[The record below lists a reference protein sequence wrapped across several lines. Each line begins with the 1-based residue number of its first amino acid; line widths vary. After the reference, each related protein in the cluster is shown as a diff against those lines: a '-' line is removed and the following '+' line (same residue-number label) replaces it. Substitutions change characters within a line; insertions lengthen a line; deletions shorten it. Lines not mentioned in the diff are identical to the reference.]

1 MCGFAGIFQ
10 YGDLSGSKIA
20 EIAVNMGD
28 AIQHRGPDDF
38 GVWSDD
44 NAQIT
49 LVHRRLS
56 IIDLS
61 VAGHQPMASASGRYV
76 IAFNG
81 EIYNHLEIRN
91 ELQAVGVPAAWKG
104 HSDTETL
111 LASIEAWGLRKS
123 LAKATGMFAFALWDR
138 RERVLHLARDRIGEK
153 PLYYGWQNGA
163 FLFGSELKAL
173 KMHPAFDGQ
182 IDRASISLQMM
193 YSYIPAP
200 HSIYLGIK
208 KLLPGCTI
216 SIREAKESICE
227 PIEYWSLCDVIEL
240 EKKNALSVNDGDAIS
255 GLEGLLCSA
264 VSKQAIADVPLGA
277 FLSGGI
283 DSSLITSIMQ
293 AQSAAPVK
301 TFTIGFDESGYNE
314 ANYAKAVARHLGT
327 EHTEL
332 YVSGRQALDVIA
344 KLPEIYDEPFS
355 DSSQIPTYLVS
366 KMTRRHVTVALSG
379 DGGDELFGGYNRY
392 LGTERWWR
400 LTRQIPF
407 HLRHL
412 ASASLRSIH
421 ASQWDRLGSIIAPL
435 SRKKNWN
442 NLANNVAKLA
452 GVLAVDESARLYQH
466 FTTHWTDPSLL
477 VINDADF
484 SVQSGE
490 LAIQLDSVVEEMMA
504 LDTLS
509 YLPDDILVK
518 VDRAAMAAS
527 LETRVPFLDHNV
539 IEFAWS
545 LPLEMKIRNGQGKW
559 ILRELLKR
567 YIPKEMIDRP
577 KMGFGIPLDSWLRG
591 PLRPWAE
598 ELLDE
603 SRLRREGIFK
613 TEVIRRKWLEHL
625 SGRCNWQF
633 HLWDVLMF
641 QLWLESQ

>member
-10 YGDLSGSKIA
+10 YRNLSSSQIA

-28 AIQHRGPDDF
+28 AIRHRGPDDF
-38 GVWSDD
+38 GIWSDD
-44 NAQIT
+44 NAQIA

-56 IIDLS
+56 IVDLS
-61 VAGHQPMASASGRYV
+61 AAGHQPMVSASGRYV

-81 EIYNHLEIRN
+81 EIYNHLKIRK
-91 ELQAVGVPAAWKG
+91 ELEVSGFPAAWKG
-104 HSDTETL
+104 RSDTETL
-111 LASIEAWGLRKS
+111 LASIEAWGLRET
-123 LAKATGMFAFALWDR
+123 LVKASGMFAFALWDR
-138 RERVLHLARDRIGEK
+138 RERELHLARDRIGEK
-153 PLYYGWQNGA
+153 PLYYGWQNGV

-173 KMHPAFDGQ
+173 KVHPAFDGE
-182 IDRASISLQMM
+182 IDRMSISLQMM

-200 HSIYLGIK
+200 HSIYKGIK
-208 KLLPGCTI
+208 KLMPG
-216 SIREAKESICE
+216 SILSVREGSGILCDQT
-227 PIEYWSLCDVIEL
+227 EYWSLRDVIARGKERTL
-240 EKKNALSVNDGDAIS
+240 RAGDDVITNLHSVLS
-255 GLEGLLCSA
+255 SA
-264 VSKQAIADVPLGA
+264 VSNQATADVPLGA

-283 DSSLITSIMQ
+283 DSSLITSLMQ
-293 AQSAAPVK
+293 AQSSAPVK

-314 ANYAKAVARHLGT
+314 AEYAKAVASHLGT

-332 YVSGRQALDVIA
+332 YISARQALDVVA

-366 KMTRRHVTVALSG
+366 KMTQQHVTVALSG

-392 LGTERWWR
+392 LGTERWWD
-400 LTRQIPF
+400 LTRRIPF

-412 ASASLRSIH
+412 ASNSLKSIDASH
-421 ASQWDRLGSIIAPL
+421 WDCLGRIIAPV
-435 SRKKNWN
+435 SNKKIWN

-452 GVLAVDESARLYQH
+452 GVLAVDDSARLYEH
-466 FTTHWTDPSLL
+466 FTTHWSDPSAL
-477 VINDADF
+477 VIDGSEF
-484 SVQSGE
+484 HMQSGGS
-490 LAIQLDSVVEEMMA
+490 AIQLDSIVEKMMA

-509 YLPDDILVK
+509 YLPDDILAK

-559 ILRELLKR
+559 ILRQVLER
-567 YIPKEMIDRP
+567 YIPKELIDRP

-603 SRLRREGIFK
+603 SRLRREGFFK
-613 TEVIRRKWLEHL
+613 PEVIRRKWVEHL
-625 SGRCNWQF
+625 SGRCNWQY
-633 HLWDVLMF
+633 HLWNVLMF
-641 QLWLESQ
+641 QLWLERQ

>member
-10 YGDLSGSKIA
+10 YRDLSSSKIA

-28 AIQHRGPDDF
+28 AIGHRGPDDF

-44 NAQIT
+44 NGQIT

-56 IIDLS
+56 IVDLS
-61 VAGHQPMASASGRYV
+61 VAGHQPMVSASGRYV

-91 ELQAVGVPAAWKG
+91 ELQATGVPSAWKG

-123 LAKATGMFAFALWDR
+123 LVKTTGMFAFALWDR
-138 RERVLHLARDRIGEK
+138 HERVLHLARDRIGEK
-153 PLYYGWQNGA
+153 PLYYGWQNGV

-182 IDRASISLQMM
+182 IDRTSISLQMM

-200 HSIYLGIK
+200 HSIYVGIK
-208 KLLPGCTI
+208 KLLPGCTL
-216 SIREAKESICE
+216 SIGEVKGFSCE
-227 PIEYWSLCDVIEL
+227 PIEYWSLRDVIAR
-240 EKKNALSVNDGDAIS
+240 EKENTHSINDDDAIS
-255 GLEGLLCSA
+255 YLDGLLSSA
-264 VSKQAIADVPLGA
+264 VSKQSIADVPLGA

-283 DSSLITSIMQ
+283 DSSLITSLMQ
-293 AQSAAPVK
+293 RQSSAPVK
-301 TFTIGFDESGYNE
+301 TFTIGFDENGYNE
-314 ANYAKAVARHLGT
+314 AEYAKAVASHLGT

-332 YVSGRQALDVIA
+332 YVSGRQAFDVIA
-344 KLPEIYDEPFS
+344 KLPEVYDEPFS

-366 KMTRRHVTVALSG
+366 KMTRQHVTVALSG

-392 LGTERWWR
+392 LGTERWWD
-400 LTRQIPF
+400 LTRRIPF
-407 HLRHL
+407 PLRHL
-412 ASASLRSIH
+412 ASNSLKSIDASS
-421 ASQWDRLGSIIAPL
+421 WDRLGSIIAPV
-435 SRKKNWN
+435 SNKKIWN
-442 NLANNVAKLA
+442 NLANNITKLA
-452 GVLAVDESARLYQH
+452 GVLAVDESARLYEH
-466 FTTHWTDPSLL
+466 FTTHWTNPSAI
-477 VINDADF
+477 VIDGPSFPLKSKGA
-484 SVQSGE
+484 
-490 LAIQLDSVVEEMMA
+490 AIQLDSIVEEMMA

-518 VDRAAMAAS
+518 VDRAAMAVS

-539 IEFAWS
+539 IEFAWA

-559 ILRELLKR
+559 ILRQVLER
-567 YIPKEMIDRP
+567 YIPKELIDRP

-591 PLRPWAE
+591 PLRIWAE

-603 SRLRREGIFK
+603 SRLRREGFFRP
-613 TEVIRRKWLEHL
+613 EVIRRKWLEHL
-625 SGRCNWQF
+625 SGRCNWQY

-641 QLWLESQ
+641 QMWLDNQ

>member
-10 YGDLSGSKIA
+10 YGDLSSSKIA

-28 AIQHRGPDDF
+28 TIRHRGPDDF

-56 IIDLS
+56 IVDLS
-61 VAGHQPMASASGRYV
+61 VAGRQPMVSASGRYV

-91 ELQAVGVPAAWKG
+91 ELQAVGVPAAWRG

-111 LASIEAWGLRKS
+111 LASIEAWGLHKS
-123 LAKATGMFAFALWDR
+123 LVKATGMFAFALWDR
-138 RERVLHLARDRIGEK
+138 HERVLHLARDRIGEK
-153 PLYYGWQNGA
+153 PLYYGWQNGV

-173 KMHPAFDGQ
+173 KMHPAFNGQ

-200 HSIYLGIK
+200 YSIYVGIK

-216 SIREAKESICE
+216 SIREIGESLCE
-227 PIEYWSLCDVIEL
+227 PIEYWSLHDVIAL
-240 EKKNALSVNDGDAIS
+240 EKENTLRVNDDDAIS
-255 GLEGLLCSA
+255 GLERLLSS
-264 VSKQAIADVPLGA
+264 VISKQAIADVPLGA

-283 DSSLITSIMQ
+283 DSSLITSMMQ
-293 AQSAAPVK
+293 AQSSAPVK
-301 TFTIGFDESGYNE
+301 TFTIGFDEGGYNE
-314 ANYAKAVARHLGT
+314 ANYAMAVARHLGT

-332 YVSGRQALDVIA
+332 YVSGEQALDVIA
-344 KLPEIYDEPFS
+344 KLPDIYDEPFS

-366 KMTRRHVTVALSG
+366 KMTSRHVTVALSG

-392 LGTERWWR
+392 LGTERWWK
-400 LTRQIPF
+400 LTRRIPF

-412 ASASLRSIH
+412 VSTSLRSIH
-421 ASQWDRLGSIIAPL
+421 ASQWDRLGSIIALL
-435 SRKKNWN
+435 SSKKNWN

-452 GVLAVDESARLYQH
+452 GVLAVDDSARLYQH

-484 SVQSGE
+484 SVQSEE
-490 LAIQLDSVVEEMMA
+490 LAIQLDSIVEEMMA

-559 ILRELLKR
+559 ILRELLKK
-567 YIPKEMIDRP
+567 YIPNEMIDRP

-603 SRLRREGIFK
+603 SRLQREGIFK